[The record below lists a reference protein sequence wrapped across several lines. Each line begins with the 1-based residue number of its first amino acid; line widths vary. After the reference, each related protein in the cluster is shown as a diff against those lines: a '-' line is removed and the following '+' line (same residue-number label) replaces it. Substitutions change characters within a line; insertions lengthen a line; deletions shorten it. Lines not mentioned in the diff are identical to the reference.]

1 MKVIGVVVL
10 TVMVTIAVGSLI
22 HLYTA
27 QPLGSEDIKR
37 CQTALIQDGLAAP
50 VVIRGAQVDRY
61 STGERLVIVE
71 YRTSS
76 PDHHRRNAM
85 IIIRANVAHVVSYL

>member
-1 MKVIGVVVL
+1 MKVMSKVMSIVVAGMVAIAAA
-10 TVMVTIAVGSLI
+10 TVI

-27 QPLGSEDIKR
+27 KPLGSVDIKR
-37 CQTALIQDGLAAP
+37 CQTALIDEGLTAP

-71 YRTSS
+71 YRVNQRLRT
-76 PDHHRRNAM
+76 AMM
-85 IIIRANVAHVVSYL
+85 IIRGNIAHVVSYL